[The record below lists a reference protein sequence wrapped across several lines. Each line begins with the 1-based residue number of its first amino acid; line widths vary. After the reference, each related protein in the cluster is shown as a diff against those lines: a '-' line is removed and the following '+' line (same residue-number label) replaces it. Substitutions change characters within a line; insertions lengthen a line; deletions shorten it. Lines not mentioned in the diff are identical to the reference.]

1 MTESPKVIWAT
12 MMDPDCA
19 RSGVFV
25 PSDEY
30 PNAPNQDAIRYIRAD
45 APELVALVETLRNA
59 GTACLHGSG
68 EAWGMRLSESPLG
81 REIIARMDAAN
92 AALAKWE
99 ALTK

>member
-1 MTESPKVIWAT
+1 MTEAPKVIWARHLT
-12 MMDPDCA
+12 TVGSVMLGDWGDTVRYVDGTC
-19 RSGVFV
+19 
-25 PSDEY
+25 
-30 PNAPNQDAIRYIRAD
+30 YIRAD
-45 APELVALVETLRNA
+45 APELVALVEALRNA

-92 AALAKWE
+92 AALAKWK